1 MTMIWSVV
9 FSLLAVVIPVIH
21 FYLAPLIS
29 SAGFSY
35 TVQNFGL
42 EAGKCSRVEELQ
54 ACEKIVLHQETGL
67 LYLACSTLANRAKW
81 LPAVDR
87 FESAVDEDYVA
98 TYDPST
104 SKITRLTLE
113 NFDTKKNGLAVL
125 GMDVVPSEKNPN
137 ELFVYLINDRPRKD
151 GQDSS
156 IVGADSVVEIFKT
169 VAGGNVLVHLK
180 TVRDSSIIAPNDVA
194 GFSDGKRFY
203 FTNWFNRKTGFALQ
217 ARTLLT
223 SFSSVGY
230 CHSDHGCKIAVDNLY
245 TANGI
250 AKATN
255 GTVYVASTS
264 GLELKMFEK
273 QDDDS
278 LVFLEGVHCDTP
290 IDNLSID
297 NEGTVFAAG
306 EYPKVPSVVQNVKL
320 FSGMPKSLDLWE
332 HTKNSSHP
340 SPVCAWTFSKNTG
353 QGSFYGEK
361 YKVQKIYEDDGSI
374 ASGATTVVHDA
385 ERGRLFM
392 HGVFSHHLTV
402 CEVK

>member
-1 MTMIWSVV
+1 
-9 FSLLAVVIPVIH
+9 
-21 FYLAPLIS
+21 
-29 SAGFSY
+29 
-35 TVQNFGL
+35 
-42 EAGKCSRVEELQ
+42 
-54 ACEKIVLHQETGL
+54 
-67 LYLACSTLANRAKW
+67 
-81 LPAVDR
+81 
-87 FESAVDEDYVA
+87 
-98 TYDPST
+98 
-104 SKITRLTLE
+104 
-113 NFDTKKNGLAVL
+113 
-125 GMDVVPSEKNPN
+125 MDVVPSEKDPN
-137 ELFVYLINDRPRKD
+137 ELFVYLINHRPRKD

-230 CHSDHGCKIAVDNLY
+230 CNSDLGCKIAVDNLY

-250 AKATN
+250 TKATN

-278 LVFLEGVHCDTP
+278 LLFLEGVHCDTP

-297 NEGTVFAAG
+297 EEGTVFAA
-306 EYPKVPSVVQNVKL
+306 
-320 FSGMPKSLDLWE
+320 GMPKSLDLWE
-332 HTKNSSHP
+332 HTKNSSHLA
-340 SPVCAWTFSKNTG
+340 PVCAWTFSKNTG

-361 YKVQKIYEDDGSI
+361 YKVQKIFEDDGSI